1 MRPLP
6 SMPVGAVVDNL
17 KGIFVETSQATYC
30 FFVTVIGA
38 EVELP

>member
-1 MRPLP
+1 MP
-6 SMPVGAVVDNL
+6 SMPVRAVGDNL
-17 KGIFVETSQATYC
+17 KGIVVETSHATYC

>member
-1 MRPLP
+1 MRTIP
-6 SMPVGAVVDNL
+6 SMPVSAVGDNL

-38 EVELP
+38 ELELP